1 MEVAADRTPLVTV
14 NILTHNRRDL
24 LARSLRIMH
33 EELEYPRER
42 LEFIVVDNAS
52 RDGTAEM
59 LQQQFPDVRLIENAN
74 NGSAGWTRGFEAGR
88 GEYFLV
94 LDDDCYLSGDSLRD
108 AVGAAEAEGAQLVSF
123 RVRSSFDPGYE
134 FGAEY
139 RVGLLSFWG
148 CAVLIARAAV
158 DELGGFDPEIFIW
171 GNELEFTIRL
181 LDRGFRHLFL
191 SEVSAV
197 HAKPPLGTATAGIY
211 STHTRHL
218 AYIATKLLRPADA
231 LLTLVNLTTK
241 AILDMARFPARWR
254 ALPALLNGF
263 YAGLRSRDPVRPQI
277 SRLYRREFR
286 EFRSPWFYLGRPL
299 ALWRSS
305 RDRDGVAGYIRSRH
319 EDFYAAREELYP
331 RQTASLK
338 L

>member
-1 MEVAADRTPLVTV
+1 MR
-14 NILTHNRRDL
+14 H
-24 LARSLRIMH
+24 
-33 EELEYPRER
+33 ELEYPSER

-52 RDGTAEM
+52 SDGTAEM
-59 LQQQFPDVRLIENAN
+59 LRQQFPDVRLIENAN
-74 NGSAGWTRGFEAGR
+74 NGAAGWTRGFEAGR

-94 LDDDCYLSGDSLRD
+94 LDDDCHLSGDSLRH
-108 AVGAAEAEGAQLVSF
+108 AIAAAEAEGAQLVSF

-134 FGAEY
+134 FDAQY

-171 GNELEFTIRL
+171 GNELEYTIRF

-197 HAKPPLGTATAGIY
+197 HAKPPMGSATATIY
-211 STHTRHL
+211 RTHTRHL
-218 AYIATKLLRPADA
+218 AYVATKLLRPADA
-231 LLTLVNLTTK
+231 LMALVNLTAK
-241 AILDMARFPARWR
+241 AVLDVGRSPARWP
-254 ALPALLNGF
+254 ALPALLSGF
-263 YAGLRSRDPVRPQI
+263 CAGLRRREPVRPQV

-286 EFRSPWFYLGRPL
+286 EFRSPWFYLRRPL

-305 RDRDGVAGYIRSRH
+305 RQRDGVAGYLRSRH
-319 EDFYAAREELYP
+319 EDFFAAREELYP

>member
-1 MEVAADRTPLVTV
+1 MPPPADPLPLVTV
-14 NILTHNRRDL
+14 NILTHNRREL

-33 EELEYPRER
+33 EELEYPSER

-52 RDGTAEM
+52 SDGTAEM
-59 LQQQFPDVRLIENAN
+59 LHQQFPSVRLIENAN
-74 NGSAGWTRGFEAGR
+74 DGAAGWTRGFEAGR

-94 LDDDCYLSGDSLRD
+94 LDDDCYLSGDSLMH
-108 AVGAAEAEGAQLVSF
+108 AVRAAEAEGAQLVSF

-171 GNELEFTIRL
+171 GNELEYTIRL

-197 HAKPPLGTATAGIY
+197 HAKPPIGTATAEIY
-211 STHTRHL
+211 RTHTRHL

-231 LLTLVNLTTK
+231 LVTLVNLTTK
-241 AILDMARFPARWR
+241 AVLDVARLPARWR
-254 ALPALLNGF
+254 ALPALLSGF
-263 YAGLRSRDPVRPQI
+263 YAGLRGRDPVRPQV

-286 EFRSPWFYLGRPL
+286 EFRAPWFYLRRPL

-305 RDRDGVAGYIRSRH
+305 RHRDGVGGYLRSRH
-319 EDFYAAREELYP
+319 EEFYAAREELYP
-331 RQTASLK
+331 RHTASLK